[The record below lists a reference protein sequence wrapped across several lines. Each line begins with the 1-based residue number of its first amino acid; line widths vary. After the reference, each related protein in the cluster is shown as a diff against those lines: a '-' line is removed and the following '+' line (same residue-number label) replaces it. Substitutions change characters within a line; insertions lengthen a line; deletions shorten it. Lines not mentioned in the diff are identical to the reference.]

1 MGKFLE
7 AFLTEQLHIDGVE
20 KPRTPKHRKLCDR
33 AHELHEALEKKLN
46 TEEKELLTELID
58 VIFNEGNVDAEKKFE
73 RGYRLGVLMTAEI
86 FMEQDTFL

>member
-1 MGKFLE
+1 MHHFPHATRSKAG
-7 AFLTEQLHIDGVE
+7 
-20 KPRTPKHRKLCDR
+20 RTNII
-33 AHELHEALEKKLN
+33 ALSGSVLQAAYKQEEKKLN

-58 VIFNEGNVDAEKKFE
+58 VIFNEGNVDAKKKFE